1 MLLVGYAVFTATSA
15 QAQTPAGEICIEGIV
30 IDWEENPLSGWVITL
45 TSEISGFGGIT
56 MGGFITTVSAM
67 DPDDDNGHDPAWDK
81 NDKSK
86 KKNYP
91 YPEGDDELQ
100 KGEFEFT
107 EEDLDPPGTTGVQ
120 AGTYTAT
127 IGLMPGW
134 EGVTPTTLTFEIE
147 DGEEDCVRIRFKVRR
162 VVAVRVIK
170 IDADHEPLGD
180 WKIKAVPGPGNLFA
194 SPQEETTAVT
204 DTAAMTGTVAVSAGV
219 AAFTLT
225 PGLWIFT
232 EMAPKQDMDDPQNA
246 YRPVVPPNGRQ
257 ELFIPGPDPADL
269 AVTDTFT
276 VVFKNELVTGCFIV
290 VKLGLTGDP
299 TSPVGASYN
308 VAGWGFKLLQTDGT
322 VVRQGVTDGRGRL
335 RFDGLP
341 LGPYIIVEEDR
352 AGWDELTARRQE
364 YLVTGNDCDP
374 GDVTINFENE
384 QDNSGFC
391 IEGRKIDALDGWG
404 IAGWEI
410 EIEALDEGGA
420 LPVDLSLPMTRTEVS
435 EVLTDGLGKF
445 RFDFERDDYRVPG
458 GRYEICE
465 QEMDGW
471 LAHTPTCQTVRL
483 PEWPGKC
490 VQLEDFVNQQVG
502 HSESEKD
509 HDKGGEHDKSGKP
522 DNGDNHD
529 KGGDPNGGNYDG
541 PNQGGPNQGG
551 PSQGGPDQGSQNPN
565 DSQPQC
571 SSYHEVKAG
580 EGLYDIGKQYG
591 KTPQQMLD
599 ANPSVRQSDELYVYV
614 GQRIC
619 IP

>member
-1 MLLVGYAVFTATSA
+1 M
-15 QAQTPAGEICIEGIV
+15 P
-30 IDWEENPLSGWVITL
+30 
-45 TSEISGFGGIT
+45 
-56 MGGFITTVSAM
+56 MGGVLTTTSAM
-67 DPDDDNGHDPAWDK
+67 DPDDDNGDDPAWDK
-81 NDKSK
+81 GKDKSK

-91 YPEGDDELQ
+91 YPEGDSGLQ

-107 EEDLDPPGTTGVQ
+107 EDDIFGDNPVAFGTF
-120 AGTYTAT
+120 TAT

-134 EGVTPTTLTFEIE
+134 EGVTPTTLVFDIE
-147 DGEEDCVRIRFKVRR
+147 DGEDDCARIRFKVRR
-162 VVAVRVIK
+162 VVAVTAIK

-180 WKIKAVPGPGNLFA
+180 WVIKAVPGPGNLFA

-204 DTAAMTGTVAVSAGV
+204 DTAAMTGTVAVSAGE

-246 YRPVVPPNGRQ
+246 YRPVIPPNGRQ
-257 ELFIPGPDPADL
+257 ELFIPDPEDL
-269 AVTDTFT
+269 ALTDTFT
-276 VVFKNELVTGCFIV
+276 VVFKNELVTGCFV
-290 VKLGLTGDP
+290 VIKEADTGDP

-341 LGPYIIVEEDR
+341 LGPYVVVEEDR
-352 AGWDELTARRQE
+352 AGWDEITARKIE
-364 YLVTGNDCDP
+364 INVTGNDCDP
-374 GDVTINFENE
+374 EDLPLVFINE

-420 LPVDLSLPMTRTEVS
+420 SPVNDPDSITNTTVS
-435 EVLTDGLGKF
+435 EVTTDGLGRF

-458 GRYEICE
+458 GLYEVCE
-465 QEMDGW
+465 QEQDGW

-483 PEWPGKC
+483 PEWPGAC

-509 HDKGGEHDKSGKP
+509 HDKGGDHDKSGKP
-522 DNGDNHD
+522 DDGQD
-529 KGGDPNGGNYDG
+529 KGSKPNGGDPNGGNY
-541 PNQGGPNQGG
+541 GGPNQGG
-551 PSQGGPDQGSQNPN
+551 PSQGGQSQ
-565 DSQPQC
+565 DGQQC

-599 ANPSVRQSDELYVYV
+599 ANPSVRQTDDLYVYV